1 MTTKTLDKLKALS
14 YLSYEK
20 LKSAGKMDRD
30 SLRTLKRM
38 DIPKRFKYFVEVE
51 REARMRVQEGD
62 EEEAYILYSRALEIY
77 RLINDSSD
85 DKFKRSKEGRLYFET
100 AMRITTDFEQVASSL
115 QDRFKLLH
123 PDDLLPTI
131 TSSNSHTDELT
142 PAEWSRNHADTV
154 FKTYVKPIELVRYV
168 EKGMNALVLDYR
180 ENQGESI
187 EYKNKHGSMK
197 VVHIDQRDVVFGSL
211 LHSIVKALDISIRP
225 ILENISHFDVVVLLG
240 DVNDITKK
248 KGSKTVILVEA
259 LTTYNFNHKLKRPPV
274 IIEGGYENWKHAYP
288 VYVTETYDI
297 PRFEKSFD
305 EQFTTWIVE
314 ARKANELRIY
324 YPSLSTSVGV
334 SGLSSEVQQ
343 KPLEP
348 SRHRGRESHIEPSD
362 VLYPS
367 AAPTKPA
374 IASSFIDTNIST
386 LSDLPIHNDKKTV
399 DKYKQISN
407 KTTKIPTIDR
417 SNKPSVAKSLTDQ
430 PLQKLTFNDKE
441 CRDAHLNKENF
452 APTDASRST
461 SPFPQ
466 VLGGAG
472 SDPNIPNRRR
482 LPDGTS
488 SAPSHQQPTRPS
500 IPERINRN
508 DPALRQQQQPQQE
521 ESTENYF
528 QTSYYLSK
536 TKISQQSASE
546 RRKTMSGHTGL
557 VNMGNTCFMNATLQA
572 FFHTPGFSDLF
583 RNGNVASF
591 VNSNGNFGTK
601 GIISGCFSALLD
613 LVWSGDY
620 SAIRPQFFLEVFAR
634 RVNEQL
640 ADRRQHDAQEFQI
653 FLLDALHEDTNRVD
667 MRRPFEQN
675 YDSSNLLASA
685 QDFFTR
691 SGQFSSSPVND
702 FFNLTTISELQC
714 KTCNATSVRFEAVT
728 QISVELPSTDN
739 CLKLKDCLKA
749 HFSTTTL
756 DAPWNCPRCKSKQP
770 ATRST
775 KIWKM
780 PAVLII
786 HLKRFSLSA
795 RCFVK
800 NEVEISF
807 DINGLD
813 LSPYIHQKSPLR
825 SAKYNIYAV
834 TNHSGH
840 LNSGHYTSST
850 INLASAGRDWLHFDD
865 EHCTACSAPSSTSKQ
880 AFLLYYKLASPHG
893 HDPNKAMV

>member
-1 MTTKTLDKLKALS
+1 
-14 YLSYEK
+14 
-20 LKSAGKMDRD
+20 MDRD
-30 SLRTLKRM
+30 SLRTLKRT
-38 DIPKRFKYFVEVE
+38 DVPKRFKYFVEVE

-77 RLINDSSD
+77 RLISDSSD
-85 DKFKRSKEGRLYFET
+85 DKFKRSKDGRLYFET
-100 AMRITTDFEQVASSL
+100 AMRITTDFERVASSL
-115 QDRFKLLH
+115 QDRFKLRL
-123 PDDLLPTI
+123 DELPTI
-131 TSSNSHTDELT
+131 TSSNSSHTDEST
-142 PAEWSRNHADTV
+142 AEWSKNHADTV
-154 FKTYVKPIELVRYV
+154 FKTYIKPIELVRYI

-180 ENQGESI
+180 ENQSEGI
-187 EYKNKHGSMK
+187 EYKNRHGSMK
-197 VVHIDQRDVVFGSL
+197 VVHIDQRDVVLGSL

-240 DVNDITKK
+240 DVSDISKE
-248 KGSKTVILVEA
+248 KGTKTVILVEA
-259 LTTYNFNHKLKRPPV
+259 LTTESLDCRPKFSKDHWSHPGIGVEKVISNRPMFFTRQQVFDRHFKKVDISVPTSSWWRRKRPQHS
-274 IIEGGYENWKHAYP
+274 KSTT
-288 VYVTETYDI
+288 VT
-297 PRFEKSFD
+297 RW
-305 EQFTTWIVE
+305 Q
-314 ARKANELRIY
+314 
-324 YPSLSTSVGV
+324 
-334 SGLSSEVQQ
+334 
-343 KPLEP
+343 
-348 SRHRGRESHIEPSD
+348 
-362 VLYPS
+362 
-367 AAPTKPA
+367 
-374 IASSFIDTNIST
+374 
-386 LSDLPIHNDKKTV
+386 
-399 DKYKQISN
+399 
-407 KTTKIPTIDR
+407 
-417 SNKPSVAKSLTDQ
+417 
-430 PLQKLTFNDKE
+430 
-441 CRDAHLNKENF
+441 
-452 APTDASRST
+452 
-461 SPFPQ
+461 
-466 VLGGAG
+466 
-472 SDPNIPNRRR
+472 
-482 LPDGTS
+482 
-488 SAPSHQQPTRPS
+488 
-500 IPERINRN
+500 
-508 DPALRQQQQPQQE
+508 

-536 TKISQQSASE
+536 NKISQQSASE

-620 SAIRPQFFLEVFAR
+620 SAIRPQFFL
-634 RVNEQL
+634 
-640 ADRRQHDAQEFQI
+640 
-653 FLLDALHEDTNRVD
+653 VD

-675 YDSSNLLASA
+675 YDSSNLLVSA

-702 FFNLTTISELQC
+702 FFNLTTISELRC

-739 CLKLKDCLKA
+739 CLKLKDCLNA

-775 KIWKM
+775 KIWKI

-813 LSPYIHQKSPLR
+813 LSPYIHPKSPLR

-840 LNSGHYTSST
+840 LNSGHYTSSM

-880 AFLLYYKLASPHG
+880 AFLLYYKLASTHG